1 MGLLSSLFPGVSGA
15 LVQTDRLGSG
25 GDPTLI
31 QGDDK
36 GAIVKYSSLP
46 AKTNPQAVI
55 TASEESGKSEAQ
67 TYLLRQL
74 SRHTLRTAENA
85 LAALETRV
93 EHSNQMQGIENKFQR
108 LQAKHGKNLMRYG
121 LGVAEN
127 KANYSGYES
136 EFQAAQG
143 IIDI

>member
-15 LVQTDRLGSG
+15 LVKSNQLASG
-25 GDPTLI
+25 ADPTRI
-31 QGDDK
+31 TGNDR

-46 AKTNPQAVI
+46 VKTNPQAVI
-55 TASEESGKSEAQ
+55 KASEELGKSEAQ

-85 LAALETRV
+85 LATLETRV
-93 EHSNQMQGIENKFQR
+93 EHSKQMMGIEGKYQR
-108 LQAKHGKNLMRYG
+108 LQAKHGKNLIRYG

-127 KANYSGYES
+127 KANYSGYEA
-136 EFQAAQG
+136 EFMAAQ
-143 IIDI
+143 DVVNF